1 MYGFKNRKLETD
13 FDNIK
18 ENLINYN
25 KRNIFDNPVIDF
37 EIRKEIITTTYVYKN
52 KVDRDFDFKLIN
64 LKIAKCG

>member
-18 ENLINYN
+18 ENIINHK

-37 EIRKEIITTTYVYKN
+37 EIRKEIVTTTYVYKN
-52 KVDRDFDFKLIN
+52 ESDRDFDFKLIN
-64 LKIAKCG
+64 LKVIL